1 MRLLLPIELAAAI
14 KPHGSSDVDVVWV
27 DSDGNCEGDVSD
39 AEVYFI
45 NFHFTRKGYDRV
57 LEAAPSL
64 RWQHAPSAGVEHL
77 LTPRFLQRE
86 IVLTNSAGVFAIPIA
101 EFVLAFMLSHA
112 KQLLALKVQQAE
124 HAWNRDLAQQ
134 EVTDAVAIQE
144 LFEKTVLI
152 VGAGGI
158 GQAIA
163 TRARAFGMRVWG
175 SRRRPAPLPGFEK
188 VVGADE
194 WRSLLPDA
202 DYVVIATP
210 ATPETQGMIDENV
223 LRSMHPTAYL
233 INIAR
238 GSVIDETALLTALT
252 EGWIAGA
259 GLDTFQTEPLPADSP
274 FWSLPNV
281 FVTPHSSG
289 ASPRNIDRIVALF
302 FENLQRYRE
311 GLPLQNVVDRQ
322 TGY

>member
-1 MRLLLPIELAAAI
+1 MKLLLPIELAAAI
-14 KPHGSSDVDVVWV
+14 KSLLPSDVDVVWV
-27 DSDGNCEGDVSD
+27 DGDGNFEGDARD

-45 NFHFTRKGYDRV
+45 NFYFTFEGYDRV
-57 LEAAPSL
+57 LATVPTL
-64 RWQHAPSAGVEHL
+64 RWQHAPSAGIEHL
-77 LTPRFLQRE
+77 LTPRFLQSE

-112 KQLLALKVQQAE
+112 KQLPALKAQQANRD
-124 HAWNRDLAQQ
+124 WNRDLADQ
-134 EVTDAVAIQE
+134 DATGEVAIQE

-158 GQAIA
+158 GLAIA
-163 TRARAFGMRVWG
+163 TRANAFGMRVWG
-175 SRRRPAPLPGFEK
+175 SRRRSTPLPGFEK

-194 WRSLLPDA
+194 WRSLLPHA

-223 LRSMHPTAYL
+223 LRSMCSSAYL

-238 GSVIDETALLTALT
+238 GAVIDETALLTALR

-259 GLDTFQTEPLPADSP
+259 GLDTLQTEPLPADSP

-289 ASPRNIDRIVALF
+289 ASPRNIERIVALF
-302 FENLQRYRE
+302 FDNLQRYRE